1 MHFTNNHQRGF
12 ADAEVIFIAVG
23 TPQMPDGSANLAF
36 IEAVAKSIAKYVSH
50 DIIVVTKSTVPVGT
64 NDFVKKIILENLQY
78 NVTVKVASNPEF
90 YVRDQLYKI
99 HFRGSYCYW
108 DRRSKLQIS

>member
-50 DIIVVTKSTVPVGT
+50 DIIVVTKVQFLLEQMI
-64 NDFVKKIILENLQY
+64 FVKKIILENLQY

-90 YVRDQLYKI
+90 LRE
-99 HFRGSYCYW
+99 G
-108 DRRSKLQIS
+108 